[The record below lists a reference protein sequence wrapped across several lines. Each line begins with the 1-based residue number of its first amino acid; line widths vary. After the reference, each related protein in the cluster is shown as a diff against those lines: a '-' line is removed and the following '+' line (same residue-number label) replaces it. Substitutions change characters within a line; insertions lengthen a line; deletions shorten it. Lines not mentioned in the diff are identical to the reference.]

1 VTISKL
7 INRLTLPVKLAV
19 FPSFCELCG
28 RLLLEPE
35 EKVVCNQCLTK
46 IAIHHGPVCRVCGR
60 FISGENERG
69 LLCLECQTDLPP
81 YELHRSLGPY
91 SGHLKE
97 MIILLKYKGNEP
109 LASSLA
115 EQLYRHFYP
124 QGILTGIDFIL
135 PVPLHPKKERA
146 RGFNQAE
153 LIARRLAELT
163 GCPLGRGILI
173 KTRNTPAQVSLEA
186 RERELNLRG
195 ALAVRKK
202 ELVQQR
208 VLMLVD
214 DVYTTGST
222 VKECAF
228 VLKKAG
234 AREVRALTLARA

>member
-35 EKVVCNQCLTK
+35 EKIVCNQCLTK
-46 IAIHHGPVCRVCGR
+46 IDIHHGPVCRVCGR
-60 FISGENERG
+60 FISGENDLG
-69 LLCLECQTDLPP
+69 SLCLECQDDPPP

-115 EQLYRHFYP
+115 EQLYRQFNP
-124 QGILTGIDFIL
+124 QGILAGIDFIL
-135 PVPLHPKKERA
+135 PVPLHPKKERE

-153 LIARRLAELT
+153 LIGRRLASLT
-163 GCPLGRGILI
+163 GCPLNRDILI

-186 RERELNLRG
+186 KERELNLRG

-202 ELVQQR
+202 EFVRQR
-208 VLMLVD
+208 VLILVD

-222 VKECAF
+222 IKECAL

-234 AREVRALTLARA
+234 AREIRALTLARA